1 MSQVSL
7 TSPFSTI
14 GKGWWSYHL
23 SLQSIPY
30 FLHISQCTRRA
41 TLSWR
46 FLYSFWA
53 SFLHPLTMCHTV
65 SVDSPHNLHSGV
77 CVVLSMLCLIE
88 FVLKACSCAAS
99 IKSSVSFFKN
109 PFRSYLQDSSPATSD
124 VCWTNSLCKAFSFQ
138 LLTFSSFILLS

>member
-1 MSQVSL
+1 MSQVTL

-14 GKGWWSYHL
+14 GNGWWSYHL

-41 TLSWR
+41 ISWS

-65 SVDSPHNLHSGV
+65 SVDSPPNLHCGV
-77 CVVLSMLCLIE
+77 CEVLSMLCLIE

-99 IKSSVSFFKN
+99 IKPSVSFFKN
-109 PFRSYLQDSSPATSD
+109 PFRSDLQDSSPATSD
-124 VCWTNSLCKAFSFQ
+124 VCWTNSPCKAISFQ